1 MEIASFWALLWGCK
15 APGDL
20 LPHGIFSI
28 SPSVGA
34 GSPPRALLHDATTV
48 LLTQAQHTHASKKRH
63 LGEKACHVCSLGE
76 CLSCCSS
83 VVNPEGN
90 YQSEFGLSLL
100 RVFFYF
106 PSGVS
111 VLKRWPF
118 GNQRTFETH
127 VSVCDI

>member
-34 GSPPRALLHDATTV
+34 GSPPRALLHDATSV
-48 LLTQAQHTHASKKRH
+48 LLTQAQHSHASKKRH

-90 YQSEFGLSLL
+90 YQSEFGQFPFFFHQGYLCL
-100 RVFFYF
+100 RDGPLGAKEHLRHLCQCV
-106 PSGVS
+106 
-111 VLKRWPF
+111 K
-118 GNQRTFETH
+118 FE
-127 VSVCDI
+127 